1 MVEGVQV
8 TLPTYEEAVSGSR
21 PPTSAESRVQIVL
34 LEGQHTT
41 APEAGPSRPSYLKQ
55 QQLES
60 AVVHPVPL
68 SSSSPPPS
76 SSTWA
81 LEHAGAAA
89 SSTHRIPAA
98 GGDQH
103 NLSLD
108 SELDY
113 SDGTTP
119 TSQRFF
125 FLSYRWLYADVHVSV
140 CRYAIAEGG
149 LKSLQNPGSL
159 GKTGGSVWPVPI
171 NRTRQEFAQRNTQR
185 VKLHQNPTDHPKAQ
199 QSRGCTYTLHFLQEF
214 LRRCGCLESETPFER
229 KPV

>member
-1 MVEGVQV
+1 MSLPLNLHPQGETSEIFNSTAPPHPLRRDQGVSGQPVSIMVEGVQV

-41 APEAGPSRPSYLKQ
+41 APEAGPSRPSYLKE

-68 SSSSPPPS
+68 ASSSPSPS

-89 SSTHRIPAA
+89 SSSHRIPSAS
-98 GGDQH
+98 DQH

-119 TSQRFF
+119 SPPRLCF
-125 FLSYRWLYADVHVSV
+125 FLLQISGCWLMCIFLSADMPL
-140 CRYAIAEGG
+140 
-149 LKSLQNPGSL
+149 LK
-159 GKTGGSVWPVPI
+159 
-171 NRTRQEFAQRNTQR
+171 EA
-185 VKLHQNPTDHPKAQ
+185 
-199 QSRGCTYTLHFLQEF
+199 
-214 LRRCGCLESETPFER
+214 
-229 KPV
+229 